1 MIKEDSCSYQWMRVF
16 TAIRQLQVSR
26 PHGWRVPM
34 KQLGHKL
41 VDPFL
46 GQSYTRQRECQIGVI
61 ISPAF
66 KRQGGKLTIS
76 RFAAGV
82 GHRQALIGAFVPT
95 SKGLNSPKMEF
106 FDAVARLKPGP
117 VELSYALD
125 QGGQTYIHR
134 WLYPFFLDDQREE
147 KLVIT

>member
-1 MIKEDSCSYQWMRVF
+1 
-16 TAIRQLQVSR
+16 
-26 PHGWRVPM
+26 M

-95 SKGLNSPKMEF
+95 AKGLNSPKMEF
-106 FDAVARLKPGP
+106 FDAVARLKTK
-117 VELSYALD
+117 AAKHTFI
-125 QGGQTYIHR
+125 GGSIHFSLMIR
-134 WLYPFFLDDQREE
+134 GRRS
-147 KLVIT
+147 